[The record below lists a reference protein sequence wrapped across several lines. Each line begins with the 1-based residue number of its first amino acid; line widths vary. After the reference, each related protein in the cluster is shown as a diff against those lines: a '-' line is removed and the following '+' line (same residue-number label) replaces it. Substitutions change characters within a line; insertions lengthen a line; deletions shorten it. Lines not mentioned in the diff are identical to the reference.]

1 MKGKFSILAFM
12 IVVLAIFQNN
22 GAAAGFEQ
30 ERQAKVNILFNHTI
44 DYELL
49 HTYEARIIHEYESIQ
64 AVTAEMKADYISKF
78 AKEDKIKSVQYD
90 QSIRIQA
97 QTKNWGH
104 ISLNLEKKSPSSL
117 TGKGIN
123 IAVIDSGADQSH
135 PDLKIAGGAC
145 FIEMANYPN
154 ACADDYNDDN
164 GHGTHVA
171 GIIAAL
177 DNDFGVVG
185 VAPDAN
191 LYALKV
197 LDKKGRGTTS
207 SVVAAIDW
215 AIQNKMDIINLSLA
229 TPEDDV
235 ILKEIIQKAYNSNM
249 LIVAAA
255 GNEEHVTGLEEN
267 VGYPAKYDEVIAV
280 TALNKDHSI
289 SKTSSVG
296 AAIDFSAPG
305 IAIVSTYPT
314 KYKDGSGYAS
324 MSGTSMAAPF
334 VSAMA
339 ALYMEKYPDLSAME
353 IRNLLQENAIDLGE
367 PGRDAKYGY
376 GMIQPD
382 MIEIQG
388 KKSIIS
394 ASTEEATI
402 QINIKEPTHYNLY
415 RNHSKIISNGTSAS
429 IEDYGVKGKI
439 EYRFV
444 PLVNGEENRDE
455 EEAFTV
461 RLTSPSIQDIDNQA
475 WFSRYMLYLYKEG
488 IMKGY
493 LSGEMKPFQLITR
506 EEAVIL
512 VINAMGLPLQNGTPF
527 EDVALKSA
535 AAGHIGAAVKYGI
548 VNGFPDGTF
557 RPKQAVTR
565 AEMSILLANA
575 YKLSE
580 ADTHQELSFS
590 DLNPHV
596 TGYEEISKVIHN
608 GIAQGY
614 LDQTFRPHDYMN
626 RATFAVF
633 LSRAENNLLK

>member
-1 MKGKFSILAFM
+1 MKGKFSVLAFV
-12 IVVLAIFQNN
+12 IVLLAIFQNDR
-22 GAAAGFEQ
+22 AAADFEQ
-30 ERQAKVNILFNHTI
+30 ENPAKVNIIFNHVI

-49 HTYEARIIHEYESIQ
+49 HTYGVTVIHEYESIQ
-64 AVTAEMKADYISKF
+64 AVTAEIKADYISDF
-78 AKEDKIKSVQYD
+78 AMEEQVKSIQYD
-90 QSIRIQA
+90 QSVSIQA
-97 QTKNWGH
+97 QLKNWGYD
-104 ISLNLEKKSPSSL
+104 SLNIEKKIPSSL

-123 IAVIDSGADQSH
+123 IAVVDSGADGSH
-135 PDLKIAGGAC
+135 PDILIAGGEC
-145 FIEMANYPN
+145 FITMANYPD
-154 ACADDYNDDN
+154 ACADGYNDDN

-191 LYALKV
+191 VYALKA
-197 LDKKGRGTTS
+197 LDKKGIGTTS
-207 SVVAAIDW
+207 SVVAAVDW

-229 TPEDDV
+229 TPDDDLM
-235 ILKEIIQKAYNSNM
+235 LKEIIQKAFNSNI

-255 GNEEHVTGLEEN
+255 GNEEHITGLEEN
-267 VGYPAKYDEVIAV
+267 VGYPAKYNEVIGV

-305 IAIVSTYPT
+305 ISILSTYPT
-314 KYKDGSGYAS
+314 KYQDGSGYTS

-339 ALYMEKYPDLSAME
+339 ALYMEKYPDLTAVE

-376 GMIQPD
+376 GLIQPD
-382 MIEIQG
+382 LFNIENE
-388 KKSIIS
+388 KSIIS
-394 ASTEEATI
+394 YSTEEATV
-402 QINIKEPTHYNLY
+402 QINMVKPNLYNLY
-415 RNHSKIISNGTSAS
+415 RNNLRIVTNGTATSVK
-429 IEDYGVKGKI
+429 DYGAKGRI
-439 EYRFV
+439 EYRYV
-444 PLVNGEENRDE
+444 PLVNGIENRDE
-455 EEAFTV
+455 EETFVVNLA
-461 RLTSPSIQDIDNQA
+461 SPSILDIDNQA
-475 WFSRYMLYLYKEG
+475 WFSRHMLYLYKEG

-493 LSGEMKPFQLITR
+493 LSGELKPFQLITR

-512 VINAMGLPLQNGTPF
+512 LVNAIGLPLQSSTPF
-527 EDVALKSA
+527 KDVDLKSV
-535 AAGHIGAAVKYGI
+535 AAGHIGAAVEYDI
-548 VNGFPDGTF
+548 INGFPDGTF

-565 AEMSILLANA
+565 AEMSILIANA

-580 ADTHQELSFS
+580 ADSHQELSFS
-590 DLNPHV
+590 DLTANV
-596 TGYEEISKVIHN
+596 TGYEHIKKVIDN

-614 LDQTFRPHDYMN
+614 MDQTFRPHDYMN

-633 LSRAENNLLK
+633 LARAENDLLK